1 MALVSQSTLEQI
13 RAAND
18 IVDVI
23 GAHVPLKRNGAN
35 FVCLCPFH
43 KEKSP
48 SFNVNPSRQIFRCF
62 GCGKGGD
69 VFTFV
74 KEYENLDFMDAVRR
88 LAERAR
94 IPLEMDNDPAAR
106 DQRSIKDQLLKLHE
120 AITQRWQQCLAGEAG
135 GQVAREYLERR
146 GVPPD
151 AVREFRIGAAPK
163 PGTTR

>member
-1 MALVSQSTLEQI
+1 MPHALELVPGFVRLIDGEILGMLWSAYCPMALVSQSTLEQI

-18 IVDVI
+18 IVDII

-94 IPLEMDNDPAAR
+94 IPLEMDNDPAVR

-120 AITQRWQQCLAGEAG
+120 AKHCCHRWVMASWSLSN
-135 GQVAREYLERR
+135 
-146 GVPPD
+146 
-151 AVREFRIGAAPK
+151 
-163 PGTTR
+163 